1 MLRIIAA
8 LALLFATDS
17 GVSGRPIR
25 IVAFGDSMTSG
36 WLVPHRDA
44 YPAQLQALLRKK
56 GYDVVVTNAGING
69 GTLLD
74 ALLHFDEAI
83 APGTDIAI
91 VEFGTNDRRH
101 QVAQPTIRGRLV
113 ELIGALQKRGIQ
125 VLIIGAGGLD
135 FSDIAKANGTL
146 YAGWHLL
153 PRKYRASDRAH
164 YNAKGYAIV
173 VAQMLPAV
181 EALIARVKPR

>member
-1 MLRIIAA
+1 MLRVIAA
-8 LALLFATDS
+8 LALLLAANS
-17 GVSGRPIR
+17 AVSARPVR
-25 IVAFGDSMTSG
+25 IVAFGDSNTAG
-36 WLVPHRDA
+36 WLVPRKEA

-83 APGTDIAI
+83 APDTDIAI
-91 VEFGTNDRRH
+91 VEFGTNDHHRH
-101 QVAQPTIRGRLV
+101 VSLSTIHRRLV
-113 ELIGALQKRGIQ
+113 ELIGALHKRRIQ
-125 VLIIGAGGLD
+125 ILIIGAGGLD

-146 YAGWHLL
+146 YAGWHL
-153 PRKYRASDRAH
+153 PPGKYRASDRAH
-164 YNAKGYAIV
+164 YSAKGYAIV

>member
-1 MLRIIAA
+1 MLRVTAA
-8 LALLFATDS
+8 LALLLAANTA
-17 GVSGRPIR
+17 VSARPVH
-25 IVAFGDSMTSG
+25 IVAFGDSMTAG
-36 WLVPHRDA
+36 WLVPRPDV

-56 GYDVVVTNAGING
+56 GYDVVVANAGING
-69 GTLLD
+69 ETLLD

-91 VEFGTNDRRH
+91 VEFGINDRRRH
-101 QVAQPTIRGRLV
+101 VPLPAIRSRLV
-113 ELIGALQKRGIQ
+113 ELVGALHKRGIQ
-125 VLIIGAGGLD
+125 VMIVGAGGLD
-135 FSDIAKANGTL
+135 FSGIAKANGAL
-146 YAGWHLL
+146 YADWHV
-153 PRKYRASDRAH
+153 PPGKFRASDRAH